1 MGIHP
6 WGVRIIFCVKIKWC
20 KIGGHADRF
29 QIYLESEKETDL
41 MKHTAYMKTALGP
54 IKISEVDGFITELFF
69 AKDIQE
75 IPGEMKT
82 PLLENAEKQ
91 IKEYL
96 EGTTRVFDLPLAA
109 KGTEFQKT
117 VWEALRRIPYGETRN
132 YKQIAE
138 LIGRPEASRAVGMA
152 NSKNPI
158 LILTPCHRVVGSDGK
173 LTGYAAGLEVKE
185 QLLELELAH
194 AGR

>member
-1 MGIHP
+1 
-6 WGVRIIFCVKIKWC
+6 
-20 KIGGHADRF
+20 
-29 QIYLESEKETDL
+29 
-41 MKHTAYMKTALGP
+41 MKHTAYIKTALGP

-75 IPGEMKT
+75 ISGEMKT

-117 VWEALRRIPYGETRN
+117 VWEALRRIPYGETR
-132 YKQIAE
+132 
-138 LIGRPEASRAVGMA
+138 
-152 NSKNPI
+152 
-158 LILTPCHRVVGSDGK
+158 
-173 LTGYAAGLEVKE
+173 
-185 QLLELELAH
+185 
-194 AGR
+194 